1 MARPQRAHLVR
12 PAQVWLATPECRAR
26 FVGFARPVQ
35 ACEMVVALGAMD
47 TRDLSYLAR
56 RSNVRDLARAV
67 PLGRALA
74 GVRRRFADGPR
85 LDRVRA
91 DCAATLT
98 ALRNASLLVFRS
110 SQI

>member
-12 PAQVWLATPECRAR
+12 PAKVWLATVERRPY
-26 FVGFARPVQ
+26 FVGLARPVQ

-47 TRDLSYLAR
+47 ARTLVDPAR
-56 RSNVRDLARAV
+56 RGDVGDFARAV
-67 PLGRALA
+67 PVGGALA
-74 GVRRRFADGPR
+74 GVCRRFADGPR

-91 DCAATLT
+91 DRAAALT